1 MPLSPK
7 VWIGALWVA
16 LPVVLT
22 AVKYSLGPSNYNNYL
37 IYKHVFLH
45 VRETRNLYD
54 FYPSEHLYQNHYGP
68 SFSLVIAPFALLP
81 DVVGMI
87 LWAVANSLAL
97 FYSILRLPLSERG
110 RITVLAIV
118 LMEAMGSIQNQ
129 QFNPMLTAWIV
140 MAFVWICEGRLF
152 RAALLI
158 SGGALVKLYGIL
170 ALLFTPFDGRHLRMS
185 LMMLSATV
193 LLVLLPMLFS
203 DPEFILRS
211 YHDWLLRLVGKNSE
225 NIRTN
230 LTDGMQDLSMMGMI
244 RRISGWWGM
253 PNLMVIIPGGL
264 LMLAPLLRRDMY
276 PDTRFRLTYLSQILL
291 GIVLFS
297 TSSESPTYVIAVTGF
312 AVWFAVEDPRPGWM
326 VALLV
331 LLFVLTILPATDI
344 FPKRIKKEWINRYA
358 LKALPCTIAWGAVTY
373 RLLTHRFTEKEKDH
387 ATASAAAGA

>member
-1 MPLSPK
+1 LPK

-16 LPVVLT
+16 LPVVFT

-37 IYKHVFLH
+37 IYKHVHLH
-45 VRETRNLYD
+45 VLEKKNLYD

-97 FYSILRLPLSERG
+97 YYSILRLPLSERG
-110 RITVLAIV
+110 RITVLVIV
-118 LMEAMGSIQNQ
+118 LLEAMGSIQNQ

-170 ALLFTPFDGRHLRMS
+170 ALLFTPFDGRHLRMT

-193 LLVLLPMLFS
+193 LLACLPMLYS

-211 YHDWLLRLVGKNSE
+211 YHDWFLRLVGKNSE

-230 LTDGMQDLSMMGMI
+230 LTDGMQDLSLMGMI
-244 RRISGWWGM
+244 RRISGWASM
-253 PNLMVIIPGGL
+253 PNLLVMLPGAL

-276 PDTRFRLTYLSQILL
+276 SVMSFRLTYLAQVLM

-312 AVWFAVEDPRPGWM
+312 ALWYSLEGSPSRPM

-331 LLFVLTILPATDI
+331 LMFVLTMLPATDL
-344 FPKRIKKEWINRYA
+344 FPKQIKKEWVNRYA
-358 LKALPCTIAWGAVTY
+358 LKALPSAIAWMVVTY
-373 RLLTHRFTEKEKDH
+373 RLLTHRFTDNAQDH
-387 ATASAAAGA
+387 ATARVAARP

>member
-1 MPLSPK
+1 MPK

-16 LPVVLT
+16 LPVVFT

-37 IYKHVFLH
+37 IYKHVHLH
-45 VRETRNLYD
+45 VLEKKNLYD

-97 FYSILRLPLSERG
+97 YYSILRLPLSERG
-110 RITVLAIV
+110 RITVLVIV
-118 LMEAMGSIQNQ
+118 LLEAMGSIQNQ

-170 ALLFTPFDGRHLRMS
+170 ALLFTPFDGRHLRMT

-193 LLVLLPMLFS
+193 LLACLPMLYS

-211 YHDWLLRLVGKNSE
+211 YHDWFLRLVGKNSE

-230 LTDGMQDLSMMGMI
+230 LTDGMQDLSLMGMI
-244 RRISGWWGM
+244 RRISGWASM
-253 PNLMVIIPGGL
+253 PNLLVMLPGAL

-276 PDTRFRLTYLSQILL
+276 SVMSFRLTYLAQVLM

-312 AVWFAVEDPRPGWM
+312 ALWYSLEGSPSRPM

-331 LLFVLTILPATDI
+331 LMFVLTMLPATDL
-344 FPKRIKKEWINRYA
+344 FPKQIKKEWVNRYA
-358 LKALPCTIAWGAVTY
+358 LKALPSAIAWMVVTY
-373 RLLTHRFTEKEKDH
+373 RLLTHRFTDNAQDH
-387 ATASAAAGA
+387 ATARVAARP